1 MHAGPTLSGLFVWP
15 WMGYSSTINNRLH
28 LNPKTML
35 RLIKEDVRVA
45 LEKDP
50 AARNFL
56 EVLVLYPGVHALIG
70 YRLTH
75 GLWNMGF
82 KFLARAISQFFRWI
96 TGIEIHPAAIIGH
109 RFFIDHGMG
118 VVIGETSEVGD
129 NVFIYHGVTLGG
141 LATKKA
147 KRHPTI
153 ADNVVIGA
161 GAQVLG
167 PIQVGRNTKIGSG
180 SVVLQDVPEYST
192 VIGVPGRVVFSGISS
207 DMEDDDEGLESFPDP
222 VARAIEC
229 MLDRLPQMEKEIRQL
244 KETQKGIDPPV
255 EADPTNIKQV
265 SGQSKS

>member
-1 MHAGPTLSGLFVWP
+1 
-15 WMGYSSTINNRLH
+15 
-28 LNPKTML
+28 ML
-35 RLIKEDVRVA
+35 RQIKEDIQVA

-50 AARNFL
+50 AARNSL
-56 EVLVLYPGVHALIG
+56 EVLILYPGVHALIA
-70 YRLTH
+70 YRIAH
-75 GLWNMGF
+75 GLWKNDF
-82 KFLARAISQFFRWI
+82 KFLARALSQFVRWI
-96 TGIEIHPAAIIGH
+96 TGIEIHPAAIIGK

-129 NVFIYHGVTLGG
+129 NVFLYHGVTLGG

-153 ADNVVIGA
+153 SDNVVIGA

-167 PIQVGRNTKIGSG
+167 PIKIGCNTKIGSG

-192 VIGVPGRVVFSGISS
+192 VIGVPGRVVFSGVSS
-207 DMEDDDEGLESFPDP
+207 ELEDDDDLESFPDP

-244 KETQKGIDPPV
+244 KETLKENGIVSPGASPV
-255 EADPTNIKQV
+255 PIDQTPRKKI
-265 SGQSKS
+265 SGQN

>member
-1 MHAGPTLSGLFVWP
+1 
-15 WMGYSSTINNRLH
+15 
-28 LNPKTML
+28 ML
-35 RLIKEDVRVA
+35 RQITEDVRVA
-45 LEKDP
+45 IEKDP
-50 AARNFL
+50 AARNFV
-56 EVLVLYPGVHALIG
+56 EVLLLYPGVHALIS

-75 GLWNMGF
+75 ALWNSGF
-82 KFLARAISQFFRWI
+82 NFLARALAQFSRWI
-96 TGIEIHPAAIIGH
+96 TGIEIHPAAKIGQ

-167 PIQVGRNTKIGSG
+167 PIHVGRNTKIGSG

-207 DMEDDDEGLESFPDP
+207 DMEDNDGLESFPDP

-229 MLDRLPQMEKEIRQL
+229 MLDRLPQMEKEIRRL
-244 KETQKGIDPPV
+244 KEVLKQSGIDPAKSVVVDPAPV
-255 EADPTNIKQV
+255 Q
-265 SGQSKS
+265 QSQPES